1 MITGNLIHPGNVKTK
16 SLVLFIHFLILFLVY
31 SRKPPVRSVYP
42 RNINNWDLPSNI
54 NGAVQWKNKRT
65 YFFKYVLVLTTTT
78 EQF

>member
-1 MITGNLIHPGNVKTK
+1 MKGDDYWKFDP
-16 SLVLFIHFLILFLVY
+16 

-65 YFFKYVLVLTTTT
+65 YFFKYVIVLVLTTTS